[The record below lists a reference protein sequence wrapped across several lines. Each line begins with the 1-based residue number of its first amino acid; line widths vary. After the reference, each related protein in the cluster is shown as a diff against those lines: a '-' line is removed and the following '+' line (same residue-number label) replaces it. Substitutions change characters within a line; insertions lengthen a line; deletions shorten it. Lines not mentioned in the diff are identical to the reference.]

1 MVKNTTG
8 GNKSKGFARKN
19 IVSVKQERATRLST
33 DENEIYA
40 QVKKML
46 GNGMCEVLCADNVS
60 RLCHIRGKFRGRG
73 KKDNFITSGTILL
86 IGLREWETGD
96 AKPGKLPNCD
106 LLEVYSDSDKV
117 SLKKNSDINWSLFT
131 SELASSSSK
140 KLDDDIEFMDE
151 TTMEYKELMENE
163 IAKITSSGNKTD
175 GKIKTITMNDEKEQ
189 FMEEEINIDDI

>member
-8 GNKSKGFARKN
+8 GNKSKGYARKN
-19 IVSVKQERATRLST
+19 IVGAKQERVTRMSK

-40 QVKKML
+40 QVRKML

-86 IGLREWETGD
+86 IGLREWESGEV
-96 AKPGKLPNCD
+96 KHGKLPNCD

-117 SLKKNSDINWSLFT
+117 SLKKNSDINWALFT
-131 SELASSSSK
+131 SEFASSSAK
-140 KLDDDIEFMDE
+140 KLDDELDFMDE
-151 TTMEYKELMENE
+151 STLEYRELMENE
-163 IAKITSSGNKTD
+163 IANITSGTNRN
-175 GKIKTITMNDEKEQ
+175 IRTITMNESEDNNAEV
-189 FMEEEINIDDI
+189 NIDDI